1 MLLKK
6 AKNLFI
12 GCFDGG
18 LFAIG
23 DGFGMD
29 RVAIVVI
36 EEEDVVV
43 ATDGGYYKATS
54 LIGANLAGDGMA
66 VSINVMG
73 AMARTLVIEW

>member
-18 LFAIG
+18 LFAVG
-23 DGFGMD
+23 DGFSMD
-29 RVAIVVI
+29 RVAIVVV

-43 ATDGGYYKATS
+43 ATDGGYYKSTG

-66 VSINVMG
+66 VGIYVMG
-73 AMARTLVIEW
+73 AMARMLVIEW